1 MILHEAASIGSR
13 TIIAV
18 QISSEHAQ
26 HRHQLPAV
34 MRSMGNAPD
43 HYPGSRALHIEEL
56 HILFPPGLILRPQLG
71 QALSAI
77 LGIPLHKLQPCF
89 HLRQRRRAH
98 INPQHVAKPQV
109 FAHGLM
115 HHLLM
120 HVASP
125 RVALPRTHRQILV
138 AKFAPHTDDFHAL
151 GRIRLD
157 KKCVSHSRK
166 CYPNSPQPTPMSK
179 LSQPLRIAIDTG
191 GTFTDCVWIEAAT
204 GNLRMLKV
212 FSTPADPSQAI
223 VDAIS
228 KIDSSGEFVILH
240 GTTVGTNTLLERKGA
255 RTALITTAGFE
266 DAIEIGRQAR
276 PKLYDFFFDRVEPL
290 VPADLRFGIE
300 ERTASDGK
308 ILVAPL
314 RSDLKNLAS
323 QVAGKKLESIAI
335 SLLFS
340 FANPENELAIAEV
353 LKPLNIPI
361 SISHQILPEFREYE
375 RTSTVVINAY
385 LQPVMLRYLENLKA
399 RSQDLVEERDLG
411 KVKER
416 RFRGVKRR
424 QKDGALAPRIFVMQ
438 SSGGITSLSAAARE
452 PVRTVLSGPA
462 GGVVG
467 AAASARASGFERIIA
482 FDMGGTSTDVSLVEG
497 VITLASTAEVAG
509 LPVGVPMLDIHTV
522 GAGGGS
528 LARFDAGGVL
538 RVGPESAGA
547 DPGPIC
553 YGRGTRPTVTDANLL
568 LGRLQATRFLG
579 GDFTL
584 DLDRTRRVT
593 QEWLKRQQASLTLQK
608 FSEGVTRVVNAT
620 MEKAI
625 RVVSIERGRDPR
637 DFALVAFGGA
647 GGLHAC
653 ALAEAL
659 SIPRVI
665 VPALPGAL
673 SALGI
678 LASDI
683 VKDYS
688 RTILWRASGKVP
700 TANLNREFAALQKNA
715 AQDFKQEAW
724 QGSPLY
730 NRSVDLRYRGQ
741 GYELNLP
748 LSKNLLRDFE
758 QEHHRRYGYIHPNRE
773 VELVTLR
780 LRATLRTATRP
791 GKRHVGIA
799 IARPSRATPGR
810 ISAPQTRVSF
820 DGKSLPTTI
829 RDRNEL
835 HPGKTYSGPA
845 IITEYSATT
854 VIPPGKKFHVDKASN
869 IIVVI

>member
-1 MILHEAASIGSR
+1 MPR
-13 TIIAV
+13 
-18 QISSEHAQ
+18 
-26 HRHQLPAV
+26 
-34 MRSMGNAPD
+34 
-43 HYPGSRALHIEEL
+43 
-56 HILFPPGLILRPQLG
+56 RP
-71 QALSAI
+71 
-77 LGIPLHKLQPCF
+77 
-89 HLRQRRRAH
+89 
-98 INPQHVAKPQV
+98 
-109 FAHGLM
+109 
-115 HHLLM
+115 
-120 HVASP
+120 
-125 RVALPRTHRQILV
+125 
-138 AKFAPHTDDFHAL
+138 
-151 GRIRLD
+151 
-157 KKCVSHSRK
+157 
-166 CYPNSPQPTPMSK
+166 
-179 LSQPLRIAIDTG
+179 QPLRIAIDTG
-191 GTFTDCVWIEAAT
+191 GTFTDCVWIDAT
-204 GNLRMLKV
+204 GQLKMLKV

-223 VDAIS
+223 AEALR
-228 KIDSSGEFVILH
+228 KINHQGELIILH

-255 RTALITTAGFE
+255 RTALVTTAGFE

-276 PKLYDFFFDRVEPL
+276 PKLYDFFFDRIEPL

-300 ERTASDGK
+300 ERTASDGE
-308 ILVAPL
+308 ILTSPTPA
-314 RSDLKNLAS
+314 DLQSLAS
-323 QVAGKKLESIAI
+323 RVKAKHPESIAI

-340 FANPENELAIAEV
+340 FANPKNEQAVAES
-353 LKPLNIPI
+353 LKLLGVPL

-385 LQPVMLRYLENLKA
+385 LQPVMQRYLENLEN
-399 RSQDLVEERDLG
+399 RSRRDVVG
-411 KVKER
+411 KVSA
-416 RFRGVKRR
+416 
-424 QKDGALAPRIFVMQ
+424 GAHPRIFVMQ
-438 SSGGITSLSAAARE
+438 SSGGITALAAAARE

-462 GGVVG
+462 GGIVG

-497 VITLASTAEVAG
+497 AITTASHAEVAG

-553 YGRGTRPTVTDANLL
+553 YGRGIQPTVTDANLL
-568 LGRLQATRFLG
+568 LGRLQPARFLG

-593 QEWLKRQQASLTLQK
+593 REWLTQQGSPLTLER
-608 FSEGVTRVVNAT
+608 FAAGVVRVVNAT

-659 SIPRVI
+659 SIPRVL

-678 LASDI
+678 LVSDV

-688 RTILWRASGKVP
+688 HTVLWRVADKVP
-700 TANLNREFAALQKNA
+700 HVRVAQEFAALE
-715 AQDFKQEAW
+715 KQAEKYFRDEGW
-724 QGSPLY
+724 QGRVRY
-730 NRSVDLRYRGQ
+730 HASVDIRYRGQ

-748 LSKNLLRDFE
+748 FTKDLLAEFQ
-758 QEHHRRYGYIHPNRE
+758 QEHQRRYGYAHPARE

-780 LRATLRTATRP
+780 LRATVKSPPLEAAED
-791 GKRHVGIA
+791 HVGTTA
-799 IARPSRATPGR
+799 PVSLPRAESRGPGR
-810 ISAPQTRVSF
+810 ARLGLLSLPKTPVLF
-820 DGKSLPTTI
+820 DGKKLSTAI
-829 RDRNEL
+829 YSRDTL
-835 HPGKTYSGPA
+835 QPGKIYPGPA

-854 VIPPGKKFHVDKASN
+854 VIPPGGRFHLDREGN
-869 IIVVI
+869 LIIALR

>member
-1 MILHEAASIGSR
+1 MPR
-13 TIIAV
+13 
-18 QISSEHAQ
+18 
-26 HRHQLPAV
+26 
-34 MRSMGNAPD
+34 
-43 HYPGSRALHIEEL
+43 
-56 HILFPPGLILRPQLG
+56 RP
-71 QALSAI
+71 
-77 LGIPLHKLQPCF
+77 
-89 HLRQRRRAH
+89 
-98 INPQHVAKPQV
+98 
-109 FAHGLM
+109 
-115 HHLLM
+115 
-120 HVASP
+120 
-125 RVALPRTHRQILV
+125 
-138 AKFAPHTDDFHAL
+138 
-151 GRIRLD
+151 
-157 KKCVSHSRK
+157 
-166 CYPNSPQPTPMSK
+166 
-179 LSQPLRIAIDTG
+179 QPLRIALDTG
-191 GTFTDCVWIEAAT
+191 GTFTDCVWIDAT
-204 GNLRMLKV
+204 GQLKMLKV

-223 VDAIS
+223 AEALR
-228 KIDSSGEFVILH
+228 KINHQGELIILH

-255 RTALITTAGFE
+255 RTALVTTAGFE

-276 PKLYDFFFDRVEPL
+276 PKLYDFFFDRIEPL

-300 ERTASDGK
+300 ERTASDGE
-308 ILVAPL
+308 ILTSPTPA
-314 RSDLKNLAS
+314 DLQSLAS
-323 QVAGKKLESIAI
+323 RVKAKHPESIAI

-340 FANPENELAIAEV
+340 FANPKNEQAVAES
-353 LKPLNIPI
+353 LKLLGVPL

-385 LQPVMLRYLENLKA
+385 LQPVMQRYLENLEN
-399 RSQDLVEERDLG
+399 RSRRDVVG
-411 KVKER
+411 KVSA
-416 RFRGVKRR
+416 
-424 QKDGALAPRIFVMQ
+424 GAHPRIFVMQ
-438 SSGGITSLSAAARE
+438 SSGGITALAAAARE

-462 GGVVG
+462 GGIVG

-497 VITLASTAEVAG
+497 AITTASHAEVAG

-553 YGRGTRPTVTDANLL
+553 YGRGIQPTVTDANLL
-568 LGRLQATRFLG
+568 LGRLQPARFLG

-593 QEWLKRQQASLTLQK
+593 REWLTQQGSPLTLER
-608 FSEGVTRVVNAT
+608 FAAGVVRVVNAT

-678 LASDI
+678 LVSDV

-688 RTILWRASGKVP
+688 RTVLWRIAGKVP
-700 TANLNREFAALQKNA
+700 HARIEQEFAALEKQAEKN
-715 AQDFKQEAW
+715 FRGEGW
-724 QGSPLY
+724 QGRVRY
-730 NRSVDLRYRGQ
+730 HASVDIRYRGQ

-748 LSKNLLRDFE
+748 FTKDLLAEFQ
-758 QEHHRRYGYIHPNRE
+758 QEHQRRYGYAHPARE

-780 LRATLRTATRP
+780 LRAVVKSPPLKAAED
-791 GKRHVGIA
+791 HVGTA
-799 IARPSRATPGR
+799 APVSLPRAESRGPGR
-810 ISAPQTRVSF
+810 ARLGLLSLPKTPVLF
-820 DGKSLPTTI
+820 DGKKLSTAI
-829 RDRNEL
+829 YSRDTL
-835 HPGKTYSGPA
+835 QPGKIYPGPA

-854 VIPPGKKFHVDKASN
+854 VIPPGGRFHLDREGN
-869 IIVVI
+869 LIIALR